1 MVAVGIALMQRPRL
15 MMLDEPS
22 TGLAPVLVQ
31 RVLEAAREIN
41 RRFGT
46 AIVLVEQNIKSALA
60 MAARA
65 YVMKSGRIVLEK
77 PAAELMTAQDSWWEL
92 Y

>member
-1 MVAVGIALMQRPRL
+1 
-15 MMLDEPS
+15 
-22 TGLAPVLVQ
+22 VQ
-31 RVLEAAREIN
+31 RVLETVLAIN

-46 AIVLVEQNIKSALA
+46 AIILVEQNIKTALR
-60 MAARA
+60 MSSRA

-77 PAAELMTAQDSWWEL
+77 PAAELLESKESWWEL